1 MPRSPAQFEAM
12 RQASQEKIL
21 KSAVKLFAQYG
32 FQATT
37 ISMIARDSDLSG
49 GLVYAYYED
58 KEKLLDCVLAQ
69 TFTKLDVLFA
79 DETIR
84 ASVTWPFA
92 ERVTLAFDTIMLR
105 VDCFQ
110 LLVQLM
116 MQEGTPPAA
125 IEQIRKLSLYCKNK
139 LSEIFP
145 EQAARHL
152 PGMIHAAIT
161 SYLVFH
167 NSELFEQQ
175 REAIRQLSSTLQER
189 QN

>member
-12 RQASQEKIL
+12 RLASQEKIM

-37 ISMIARDSDLSG
+37 ISMIARDSGLSG

-69 TFTKLDVLFA
+69 TFTKLDALFA
-79 DETIR
+79 EETIR
-84 ASVTWPFA
+84 ASTAWSYP
-92 ERVTLAFDTIMLR
+92 ERVSLAFDIIMKR

-116 MQEGTPPAA
+116 MQEGTPPSA
-125 IEQIRKLSLYCKNK
+125 IEQIRNLSLYCKNK
-139 LSEIFP
+139 LSEVFP
-145 EQAARHL
+145 EQSAKHL
-152 PGMIHAAIT
+152 PGIIHAAIT

-175 REAIRQLSSTLQER
+175 KDAICQLSKTLQEI
-189 QN
+189 QG